1 MGFEKVVVFT
11 CGNEEYAVPVD
22 QVVSIEKMERVT
34 PIPHLPEYLLGFTR
48 IRSELTPVID
58 FQRILYNRPT
68 TGDTSRVIVLS
79 TDVINYALLVGEAK
93 EILDIAENDLKQL
106 GLVNYSKT
114 KYFTAIANLEDR
126 MISCVDPSILVNSL
140 EGIREIIDYLHKMLE
155 NEAEE
160 AVK

>member
-1 MGFEKVVVFT
+1 MGFEKAVVFT

-22 QVVSIEKMERVT
+22 QVVSIEKLERVT

-48 IRSELTPVID
+48 IRNELTPVID

-68 TGDTSRVIVLS
+68 SGNESKVIVLS

-114 KYFTAIANLEDR
+114 QYFTAVANLEDR
-126 MISCVDPSILVNSL
+126 MISCVDPVILVNSL
-140 EGIREIIDYLHKMLE
+140 EGIREIIDYLYKMLE
-155 NEAEE
+155 NEQEE
-160 AVK
+160 IAK